1 MTDNINSAYGWAKE
15 RYAILGVDTDK
26 ALDELN
32 SIPVSINCWQG
43 DDVAGF
49 EGLTEGVSDGG
60 ILSTGSYPGRAANG
74 DELRQD
80 IDMALKLIPGAHKLN
95 LHAMYAET
103 DGAKVDRDELQLCHF
118 SRWIEYAK
126 SRGIGLDFNP
136 TFFSHEKSKS
146 GFTLASEDK
155 EIRRFWI
162 EHGKRSREI
171 AAGMGE
177 ELKRVCVNNIW
188 IPDGSKDMTLNRY
201 KHRMIL
207 KDSLDEIFAQ
217 KIDSEYLV
225 DAVECKLFGIGS
237 ESYVTGSHEFY
248 LSYVMGKDI
257 SLCLD
262 MGHFHPTESI
272 ADKISSV
279 LTFKNDLLLHV
290 SRPVRWDSDHVV
302 SFNDDLQA
310 VALEVKR
317 AGAMHRT
324 YFAVDFFDGSIN
336 RISAW
341 VIGVRNTIKA
351 LLFALLE
358 PAALISEA
366 ERSQDLGTRL
376 ALFEEAKT
384 LPFAAVWDKYCLDKK
399 VPIGADW
406 IEETKA
412 YETNVLRKRDR

>member
-1 MTDNINSAYGWAKE
+1 MSDNIVNAYGLAKE
-15 RYAILGVDTDK
+15 RYAKLGVDTDK
-26 ALDELN
+26 ALEELS

-60 ILSTGSYPGRAANG
+60 ILATGSYPGRATNG

-80 IDMALKLIPGAHKLN
+80 IDMALGLIPGSHKLN

-103 DGAKVDRDELQLCHF
+103 DGSIVERDKLQLYHF

-126 SRGIGLDFNP
+126 NKGIGLDFNP
-136 TFFSHEKSKS
+136 TFFSHEKSKN
-146 GFTLASEDK
+146 GFTLASEDH

-177 ELKRVCVNNIW
+177 ELGRVCVNNIW

-217 KIDSEYLV
+217 KIDSKYLV

-317 AGAMHRT
+317 AGAMNKT

-341 VIGVRNTIKA
+341 VIGMRNTIKA

-358 PAALISEA
+358 PAAIISDA
-366 ERSQDLGTRL
+366 ERSGDLGTRL
-376 ALFEEAKT
+376 ALFEESKT
-384 LPFAAVWDKYCLDKK
+384 LPFGAVWDKYCLDKK
-399 VPIGADW
+399 VPVGADW

-412 YETNVLRKRDR
+412 YERNVLRKRIR